1 MIQQDTATRI
11 QRMIKKHLKEEET
24 EEGGVCLFWGQTEE
38 DWWKIVFI
46 PGAELAQK
54 TAGVKSMTKAARE
67 QTALI
72 PPVLKRWKDGRRFLS
87 DKIAMVVVGGR
98 RAGSSRQ
105 KEKEIILISTVQCQ
119 KIYKEAQAG
128 KAQDHSGE
136 DPGSLEE
143 PILSF
148 FSSQMY
154 V

>member
-1 MIQQDTATRI
+1 
-11 QRMIKKHLKEEET
+11 
-24 EEGGVCLFWGQTEE
+24 
-38 DWWKIVFI
+38 
-46 PGAELAQK
+46 
-54 TAGVKSMTKAARE
+54 
-67 QTALI
+67 
-72 PPVLKRWKDGRRFLS
+72 
-87 DKIAMVVVGGR
+87 MVVVGGR